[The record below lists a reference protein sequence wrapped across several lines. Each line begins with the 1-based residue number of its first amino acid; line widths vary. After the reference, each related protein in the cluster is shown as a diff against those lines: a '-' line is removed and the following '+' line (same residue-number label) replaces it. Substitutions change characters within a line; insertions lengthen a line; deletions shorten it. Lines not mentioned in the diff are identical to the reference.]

1 MALDVDRP
9 GQDDEPT
16 VVWNRPL
23 VTGTLRPGPR
33 RRRPRRPRYFHG
45 GAFSMLII
53 ATMLAV
59 FTAFAATVI
68 YATVDAGRPLP
79 TAPTTAPTPN
89 TPHTTLAAP
98 PGPTTTRAPQDLS
111 QEDLAKKVAGS
122 VRVLNT
128 LNEAGQPV
136 TGTAFVVGTFN
147 GQTFLVT
154 SFSLVRAATRS
165 PGPPITLGGREV
177 TLWTWEES
185 RDLALL
191 VTGTQIES
199 LPWAPEPPKPGEKV
213 YVGGAEQRLSVG
225 IVTGVTGEGVDHN
238 VFIDDVRQGAPVVNQ
253 KGEVL
258 AMASKA
264 YNPGGRG
271 TDTVFIAVPIKLTCE
286 RVLRC
291 GTGNTSPTETTPTST
306 PNPSTTTRG

>member
-16 VVWNRPL
+16 VVWDRPL
-23 VTGTLRPGPR
+23 VTGGPVRRPARRRVPR
-33 RRRPRRPRYFHG
+33 RFFHG
-45 GAFSMLII
+45 GAISMLII
-53 ATMLAV
+53 ATVLAV
-59 FTAFAATVI
+59 ITAFVATVI
-68 YATVDAGRPLP
+68 YASVDAGRPLP
-79 TAPTTAPTPN
+79 TAPTTVPAPQ
-89 TPHTTLAAP
+89 TPHTTLATP
-98 PGPTTTRAPQDLS
+98 PGPTTTRVPQNLS
-111 QEDLAKKVAGS
+111 QEDLAEKVAGS
-122 VRVLNT
+122 VRPLNT

-136 TGTAFVVGTFN
+136 TGTAFVVGTFG
-147 GQTFLVT
+147 GQTYLLT

-165 PGPPITLGGREV
+165 PGPPITLGGREA

-185 RDLALL
+185 RDIALL

-199 LPWAPEPPKPGEKV
+199 LPWAPQPPQPGEKV

-225 IVTGVTGEGVDHN
+225 IVTGVSGEGIDHN
-238 VFIDDVRQGAPVVNQ
+238 VFIDDVRQGAPLVNQ

-258 AMASKA
+258 AMASKV

-271 TDTVFIAVPIKLTCE
+271 TETVFIAVPIKVTCE

-291 GTGNTSPTETTPTST
+291 GSGNTSPTETTPTST
-306 PNPSTTTRG
+306 PNPSMTTAR